1 MKKIRL
7 SCYVGIGLL
16 LSGCL
21 TSSPHQRV
29 GLKDTRAIDQIHAGL
44 TRDLAV
50 DKTKPP
56 YQNYAMNAALM
67 RSTTQNFAR
76 DSVGMEKR
84 FDVSVNNAPAKSFFT
99 GLVAGTPYNMV
110 VSPDITGTVS
120 LKLKNVT
127 VEQVLQAVQD
137 IYGYSYQKTS
147 YGFEILPPSL
157 QTQIFTVN
165 YLDVE
170 RSGNSDI
177 SLASTSLSS
186 DLGPASS
193 GSSGSNGS
201 SGNYPPGGSGANG
214 PTKSSGSHVTTLSKG
229 NFWPTLQLTLT
240 AMVGTDA
247 GRAVTVSGQSGL
259 VTVRAY
265 PQELQQVAKYLDKIQ
280 NNLGRQ
286 VILEAKILEVQ
297 LNDDYQAGIDWSAI
311 RFAQR
316 GTNLNSPIINGYGF
330 PSGTTPFTNGTS
342 APVPPGS
349 IGNPGFFSANIGGEN
364 FGAIINLLE
373 SQGNVQV
380 LSSPRISTVNNQQ
393 AVIKVGT
400 DDFFVTSVTSNVT
413 PAGTGNN
420 TNSSSVGLTPF
431 FSGITLD
438 VTPEISASGEIVL
451 HVHPSVSKVIDKVK
465 DINLGVAQGT
475 LSLPLAEST
484 IRESDDVVRAQ
495 NGQVIVIGGLMQND
509 TSEKLASTPWLTR
522 IPFLGALFRHTNQ
535 SSTKSELVILLKPTI
550 VNSSVW
556 SDTIQEERN
565 RFCQLDRGYHFGS
578 RPEIFGTRGEVGG

>member
-1 MKKIRL
+1 MKKYYL
-7 SCYVGIGLL
+7 FSVVGTCLL

-21 TSSPHQRV
+21 TSTPHQRV
-29 GLKDTRAIDQIHAGL
+29 GLKDTRAIDQIHADL
-44 TRDLAV
+44 TQDLSV
-50 DKTKPP
+50 DRSKSP
-56 YQNYAMNAALM
+56 YRNYAMNTALM
-67 RSTTQNFAR
+67 RSTTLNFAR
-76 DSVGMEKR
+76 DTGGVEKK

-137 IYGYSYQKTS
+137 IYGYSYQKTN
-147 YGFEILPPSL
+147 YGFEILPPSI

-165 YLDVE
+165 YLDIE

-177 SLASTSLSS
+177 SLSSTSLSA
-186 DLGPASS
+186 DLGATSS
-193 GSSGSNGS
+193 GGASTGSQGS
-201 SGNYPPGGSGANG
+201 YPPGGSQGAG
-214 PTKSSGSHVTTLSKG
+214 GLSKASGSHVTTLSKD
-229 NFWPTLQLTLT
+229 NFWPNLQLTLA
-240 AMVGTDA
+240 AMVGTDG
-247 GRAVTVSGQSGL
+247 GRSVTVNGQSGL

-297 LNDDYQAGIDWSAI
+297 LNDNYQAGIDWNAI

-316 GTNLNSPIINGYGF
+316 GTSLADPVIDGYGF
-330 PSGTTPFTNGTS
+330 KSGTTPFLNGTT
-342 APVPPGS
+342 APPIPGS
-349 IGNPGFFSANIGGEN
+349 AGNPGFFSANIGGQT

-413 PAGTGNN
+413 PSGSGNN

-438 VTPEISASGEIVL
+438 VTPEISSVGEIIL

-465 DINLGVAQGT
+465 DINLGSAQGT
-475 LSLPLAEST
+475 LSLPLAEDT

-522 IPFLGALFRHTNQ
+522 IPFLGTLFRHTNQ
-535 SSTKSELVILLKPTI
+535 SSTKSELVILLKPTV
-550 VNSSVW
+550 VNNNVW
-556 SDTIQEERN
+556 SDQIQEERN
-565 RFCQLDRGYHFGS
+565 RFCQLDRGFHFGS
-578 RPEIFGTRGEVGG
+578 RPEIFGTRGEVGS